1 MSVTDQAFIR
11 AYDSDAKS
19 PAVAALPLRRS
30 LSGAASLN
38 PSANAIGSG
47 HPAFG
52 GVTTATS
59 APSLTN
65 GPASARMAGT
75 YPASAAAIHV
85 GMGSIIPPPHAKF
98 GASAMYSQSSITS
111 TLAGG
116 PQIISAPGDMII
128 SSDRSAAA
136 HQKLPHAD
144 FGQSRKATLSSF
156 TQRSQPES
164 FAEKLAR
171 PALEVD
177 AVRWPA
183 VCENILS
190 RQAAAFDQL
199 ANQLRHE
206 AEIGCRVVA
215 ITGVERSEG
224 RSTLALCVARRLAA
238 GNSTVALVD
247 ADFAKPGLSQ
257 QLTVR
262 VDRGWE
268 TVLWGE
274 RELWDIAI
282 ESVTDRMALVPLGSD
297 SNSDLPAP
305 LGRLAN
311 CFDTLAQHYDLVLVD
326 AGPLTGDSVAPQ
338 WLLDRA
344 CGVQGIILAHDVR
357 RRAANRVAAVCLQL
371 AESNQRQLGIAEI
384 FVDEQAAGGKRLAAV
399 PV

>member
-11 AYDSDAKS
+11 AYDGDAKL

-30 LSGAASLN
+30 LSGTASLN
-38 PSANAIGSG
+38 PPAIAMGSG
-47 HPAFG
+47 QSAFG
-52 GVTTATS
+52 GVTTATP
-59 APSLTN
+59 APSLTD
-65 GPASARMAGT
+65 GPAGTRMAGT
-75 YPASAAAIHV
+75 HPAHAAAIHV

-98 GASAMYSQSSITS
+98 GASAMYSQSSISS

-116 PQIISAPGDMII
+116 SQIISAPGDAII
-128 SSDRSAAA
+128 STERSAAQ
-136 HQKLPHAD
+136 QKLPHAD
-144 FGQSRKATLSSF
+144 FGQSPKATLSSF
-156 TQRSQPES
+156 THRSQPES

-190 RQAAAFDQL
+190 RHAAAFDQL
-199 ANQLRHE
+199 ADQLRHE

-247 ADFAKPGLSQ
+247 ADFAKPGLIQ

-268 TVLWGE
+268 TVLGGE

-282 ESVTDRMALVPLGSD
+282 ESVADRMALVPLGSD

-305 LGRLAN
+305 LGQLAN

-326 AGPLTGDSVAPQ
+326 AGPLTGDSATPQ
-338 WLLDRA
+338 WLLDRG

-384 FVDEQAAGGKRLAAV
+384 FTEEPAAGSRRQPAA

>member
-11 AYDSDAKS
+11 AYDGDTKS
-19 PAVAALPLRRS
+19 PAVAASPLRRS
-30 LSGAASLN
+30 LSGATSLN
-38 PSANAIGSG
+38 PPANAMGSG
-47 HPAFG
+47 HAAFG
-52 GVTTATS
+52 GVTTATP
-59 APSLTN
+59 ALSLAD
-65 GPASARMAGT
+65 GSASARMAGT
-75 YPASAAAIHV
+75 HPTHAAAIHV
-85 GMGSIIPPPHAKF
+85 GMGSIIPLPHAKF
-98 GASAMYSQSSITS
+98 GASAIYSQSSIS
-111 TLAGG
+111 SALAGG
-116 PQIISAPGDMII
+116 SLITSTPGDAII
-128 SSDRSAAA
+128 SSDRSAAQ
-136 HQKLPHAD
+136 HKLPHAD
-144 FGQSRKATLSSF
+144 FGQSPKATLSSF
-156 TQRSQPES
+156 TQRVQTELVT
-164 FAEKLAR
+164 EKLAR

-190 RQAAAFDQL
+190 RHAAAFDQL
-199 ANQLRHE
+199 ADQLRHE

-247 ADFAKPGLSQ
+247 ADFAKPGLIQ

-282 ESVTDRMALVPLGSD
+282 ESVADRMALVPLGSD

-305 LGRLAN
+305 LGQLAN

-326 AGPLTGDSVAPQ
+326 AGPLTGDSTTPQ

-384 FVDEQAAGGKRLAAV
+384 FVDEQAGGGKRLAAV
-399 PV
+399 SV

>member
-1 MSVTDQAFIR
+1 MDR
-11 AYDSDAKS
+11 
-19 PAVAALPLRRS
+19 PAREWRELIPLLRRQFTWEWDRS
-30 LSGAASLN
+30 SHRRTRS
-38 PSANAIGSG
+38 
-47 HPAFG
+47 
-52 GVTTATS
+52 S
-59 APSLTN
+59 APVQYSPNRRSHPRWLAVHKSCL
-65 GPASARMAGT
+65 PQGT
-75 YPASAAAIHV
+75 
-85 GMGSIIPPPHAKF
+85 
-98 GASAMYSQSSITS
+98 
-111 TLAGG
+111 
-116 PQIISAPGDMII
+116 
-128 SSDRSAAA
+128 
-136 HQKLPHAD
+136 
-144 FGQSRKATLSSF
+144 
-156 TQRSQPES
+156 ES
-164 FAEKLAR
+164 FQAIARRRSRNFHTPISVNRRKRRCRVSPSEFKPELVTEKLAR

-190 RQAAAFDQL
+190 RHAAAFDQL
-199 ANQLRHE
+199 AEQLRHE

-247 ADFAKPGLSQ
+247 ADFAKPGLIQ

-282 ESVTDRMALVPLGSD
+282 ESVADRMALVPLGSD

-305 LGRLAN
+305 LGQLAN

-326 AGPLTGDSVAPQ
+326 AGPLTGDSATPQ